1 MSAIFKRKLV
11 CFKSEKFKIDFD
23 IQSNLGIFLCPNPA
37 SFIVWFIVMVMRS
50 RTPGTWVKA
59 TYLSP

>member
-1 MSAIFKRKLV
+1 MGKLKLHECYFKK
-11 CFKSEKFKIDFD
+11 K
-23 IQSNLGIFLCPNPA
+23 SNLGIFLCPNPA